1 MSTLHR
7 DRPPGVTVEE
17 VFGLPEVPDERIPT
31 VRRTWDDAPFWLFEN
46 REVPVSEQYGLFFE
60 HELPPLRSR
69 LVAWLLAL
77 FLGFIGAD
85 RFYLR
90 RPVTGTL
97 KLLTLGG
104 AGIWWARDLLHVTR
118 TGASDG
124 SRLPLAGSAA
134 VRRRLRVASAAV
146 IAAVLGLAAGA
157 AVPPVTALAT
167 STYTTVHNLLDPP
180 PPPPAPVWVTVAD
193 AAGTKPAAPV
203 ITVTGKLHITYAFPG
218 QAVVYLQPAKG
229 PATTILTLPKA
240 GAGEFGI
247 TLAPGTYTL
256 TVSTTGPAW
265 TLKAEEFRLPG

>member
-1 MSTLHR
+1 M
-7 DRPPGVTVEE
+7 EE

-77 FLGFIGAD
+77 VLGFTGAD

-90 RPVTGTL
+90 KPVTGTL

-104 AGIWWARDLLHVTR
+104 AGIWWARDLLRITR

-124 SRLPLAGSAA
+124 RRLPLAGSAA

-157 AVPPVTALAT
+157 ALPPVTAAAT
-167 STYTTVHNLLDPP
+167 QAYDTVHAVFYPP
-180 PPPPAPVWVTVAD
+180 PPPPVPAWVTVAD
-193 AAGTKPAAPV
+193 ASAAKPPAPV
-203 ITVTGKLHITYAFPG
+203 TTVTGKLHVTYSFPG
-218 QAVVYLQPAKG
+218 AAVVYLQPAKG
-229 PATTILTLPKA
+229 PATTI
-240 GAGEFGI
+240 I
-247 TLAPGTYTL
+247 TLAKPGAAAIGVSVPPGTYTL
-256 TVSTTGPAW
+256 TVSASGPGW
-265 TLKAEEFRLPG
+265 SLKAEELRLPG